1 MVAPVLTR
9 VKPGLILASLLA
21 TGCVSAPISA
31 SPSPSS
37 SPSTLAA
44 CPAST
49 APSTPQPLLRNLPA
63 PDDLTFDKDGRL
75 LFGDVKQGTVS
86 ALAPDGSVE
95 RIAGNLSIPEGLVVL
110 EDGRILVAE
119 QGRNRVM
126 AIDPKTHA
134 ISLWRAFPNRTANE
148 GVDGIGP
155 VIPVQDPA
163 QPQDVII
170 PDSPNGVV
178 MRVTPD
184 GKTASQIAGGMT
196 RPVGAAVDAAGR
208 ILVAD
213 EGGVVWLLEPV
224 RRRFATLPTPDDV
237 VVGKDGHVFVN
248 TLGDNTVYELD
259 GKGALLGVQR
269 GLQQPQGIA
278 LDGADNLYYT
288 ETTAG
293 RIVRVIRTFSLAT
306 PRVTRVAP
314 QTYVVCPSISRAAG
328 FREPLILETGTS
340 LRTAV
345 LGRIEPGND
354 TSGALKIQTPDPEIT
369 IRVSGG
375 GLSLSQRISLSL

>member
-1 MVAPVLTR
+1 MA
-9 VKPGLILASLLA
+9 I
-21 TGCVSAPISA
+21 
-31 SPSPSS
+31 
-37 SPSTLAA
+37 
-44 CPAST
+44 
-49 APSTPQPLLRNLPA
+49 
-63 PDDLTFDKDGRL
+63 
-75 LFGDVKQGTVS
+75 
-86 ALAPDGSVE
+86 DGSVE
-95 RIAGNLSIPEGLVVL
+95 RIASGLVTPEGMVAM

-126 AIDPKTHA
+126 AIDPRTHA
-134 ISLWRAFPNRTANE
+134 LSLWRAFPNRTVNE
-148 GVDGIGP
+148 GIDGIGP

-178 MRVTPD
+178 LRVSPD
-184 GKTASQIAGGMT
+184 GKTATSIASGMN
-196 RPVGAAVDAAGR
+196 RPVGAAIDSAGR

-213 EGGVVWLLEPV
+213 EGGVVWVLEPS
-224 RRRFATLPTPDDV
+224 RRRFATLPIPDDV

-248 TLGDNTVYELD
+248 TLGDNAVYELD
-259 GKGALLGVQR
+259 GKGAVLGVQR

-306 PRVTRVAP
+306 PRVTRAAR
-314 QTYVVCPSISRAAG
+314 QTYVVCPSITRAAG
-328 FREPLILETGTS
+328 FRQSLILETGTS

-345 LGRIEPGND
+345 LSRIEPGND
-354 TSGALKIQTPDPEIT
+354 TSGALRIQTPDPEIT
-369 IRVSGG
+369 ITVSGG
-375 GLSLSQRISLSL
+375 GLSLTQRISLSP